1 MIETVSAIVVAIWI
15 LHRLRRGPEVPP
27 LGSIGDGEQT
37 LCLLPKGSI
46 QRRRTSP

>member
-1 MIETVSAIVVAIWI
+1 MIETVFAVAVGLWL

-27 LGSIGDGEQT
+27 LGAIGDGEQT

-46 QRRRTSP
+46 QRRRTTP